1 MFIIFQPRSCKC
13 TQRAVQMS
21 FVNLHKIPIRKVQS
35 SYRRFRFKKFVTV
48 ISQVMPI
55 SDANGVFELT
65 SPTPMHYARCARIH
79 IRRTGS
85 GGKSDL
91 KLPIYRA
98 NDAPFHPFTRLHINN
113 IARWRRRIIKFLRYV
128 KLRFDYLACLPAYI
142 QCFRSIVHASEERE
156 ASRIAYIFQI
166 PNLCM
171 TFHREILR

>member
-1 MFIIFQPRSCKC
+1 MLQFIRNF
-13 TQRAVQMS
+13 
-21 FVNLHKIPIRKVQS
+21 
-35 SYRRFRFKKFVTV
+35 YRRFRFKKFVTV
-48 ISQVMPI
+48 ISQVTLI

-65 SPTPMHYARCARIH
+65 SPSPMHYARCARMH

-91 KLPIYRA
+91 KLSIYRA

-113 IARWRRRIIKFLRYV
+113 IARWRRQIIKFLQNV
-128 KLRFDYLACLPAYI
+128 KLRFDYLAYLPAYI
-142 QCFRSIVHASEERE
+142 QYFRSIVHASEERE
-156 ASRIAYIFQI
+156 ASRITYIFQI